1 MSNNNKR
8 SLLSYE
14 TLVHAIAGSV
24 GSVTAMTTFYPLDTV
39 RSRLQLEE
47 HRVAKSTIQTLLDL
61 INEEG
66 FSTLYRGLKP
76 PLQSLCV
83 SNFVYF
89 YTFHA
94 LKRLRPSTES
104 SAVKD
109 LLFGSVAGV
118 INVLTTTPLW
128 VVNTRVKMQGIGG
141 RESQEDDFKGL
152 LDGLYKIYKTNG
164 ILALWAGTLP
174 SLMLVI
180 NPAIQFMTYES
191 IKRRLAGRKLGSLS
205 YFMIAAVAKTVATV
219 LTYPLQLIQT
229 RMRHGGGGRN
239 AGVKSLRKDLA
250 NQDNR
255 FTKVLMNILKTHG
268 VKGLF
273 KGMESKILQTVL
285 TSALMFVIYEKI
297 HRWVRSVMLA
307 GRALPKN

>member
-1 MSNNNKR
+1 MSPNNR
-8 SLLSYE
+8 SLFSYE

-47 HRVAKSTIQTLLDL
+47 TRVSKGTLQTLIDL
-61 INEEG
+61 MEEEG
-66 FSTLYRGLKP
+66 FRTLYRGLKP
-76 PLQSLCV
+76 TLQSLCV

-104 SAVKD
+104 SALRD

-118 INVLTTTPLW
+118 INVLSTTPLW
-128 VVNTRVKMQGIGG
+128 VVNTRVKMQGIRNKEFQDG
-141 RESQEDDFKGL
+141 QHFKGL
-152 LDGLYKIYKTNG
+152 IDGLYKIYKADG
-164 ILALWAGTLP
+164 ILALWSGTVP

-191 IKRRLAGRKLGSLS
+191 IKRRFSSHQLSSFS
-205 YFMIAAVAKTVATV
+205 YFMIAAVAKTIATV

-229 RMRHGGGGRN
+229 RMRHGAGGRS
-239 AGVKSLRKDLA
+239 GGKSIRKNLA
-250 NQDNR
+250 NRDNR
-255 FTKVLMNILKTHG
+255 FTKILMNILKTQG
-268 VKGLF
+268 LSGLF

-297 HRWVRSVMLA
+297 QRWVRGVLLA
-307 GRALPKN
+307 GRNLPKT